1 MKLNSLFS
9 KFRSY
14 ISCKLEIDKNTE
26 LLSKKY
32 SDWIKPN
39 IAMYICEYIEEQV
52 MMIAIDVLVA
62 MVNHDD
68 INNGNMKFIDSVD
81 QKLATDEGFSEI
93 RKSYPEMESL
103 VKSIAEKSQNYIDMI
118 FSDLSNDVDKL
129 EEVFGGLGNLRRIQL
144 SMGDT
149 HKGKSVSILEFEKR
163 VLVYKPREMSVDK
176 EIYDILTS
184 IIQSNKLNS
193 SRTRYIIAPKILIQD
208 SHSWQE
214 FIPSYQN
221 SNNDEMQAFLYNAG
235 VFLAIFYLLGVGD
248 LHFENVICSVG
259 TPVFTDLEAFVSP
272 PREDYEG
279 LDQNKVVGR
288 SVLGSALLPLYNPTL
303 GLNLSGL
310 FTETQSSDNMKY
322 KALQIIDGQL
332 GYVEM
337 QGGISLDKN
346 QEQLKQRFLH
356 KPGMYKYLIQGLV
369 DTLNLMKDDRK
380 LVWSYITNSKLPDL
394 NARVLLRHTTIYSK
408 FIEAS
413 RAPEYL
419 MNNSKRKKLFN
430 LMKANFEL
438 GKFGYLRV
446 NSEIKSMLEGD
457 IPVFYT
463 PISGQGLLTEDGECI
478 EDYFS
483 CSLLDLIQRRLQ
495 ELDSS
500 VIEYQLELV
509 KLSLVSGIKIGKL
522 SVQKNG
528 SLLNEH
534 MTNPLDYAKDIFDSV
549 WKRRFK
555 VSDDEFD
562 FYTLVNANE
571 QWLKIDFAKYGIYH
585 TGGLL
590 LTMYAYGI
598 CNSEKYKRM
607 AEDLYSQFMRKYR
620 YAVTVKN
627 ASAQIDVSVF
637 SGLGGLAYIS
647 LVLHGLSQK
656 PEYIKNAKEIIY
668 EIKKILDEKRR
679 KQKINLDFVEGLSG
693 IAVLVCRYISIEPDC
708 VLINWLNEMY
718 EDLDDTLLG
727 DGFAHGRLGVAYAKL
742 VIAATLGRKKC
753 ILEICSGIKKNELK
767 DKGWCRGKVGYAQFW
782 LEVGINLHSEGELD
796 SEITE
801 IVTMSLDECLSIDDW
816 AGVSLCHGYFGLIDI
831 LIKADKEATWLDSDI
846 RTKIKNRIH
855 GLPRFDVR
863 NIKWQEEVDLVCDS
877 YMLGATGALY
887 EYMRLD
893 KKLPSVLCLEI

>member
-1 MKLNSLFS
+1 
-9 KFRSY
+9 
-14 ISCKLEIDKNTE
+14 
-26 LLSKKY
+26 
-32 SDWIKPN
+32 
-39 IAMYICEYIEEQV
+39 
-52 MMIAIDVLVA
+52 
-62 MVNHDD
+62 
-68 INNGNMKFIDSVD
+68 
-81 QKLATDEGFSEI
+81 
-93 RKSYPEMESL
+93 
-103 VKSIAEKSQNYIDMI
+103 
-118 FSDLSNDVDKL
+118 
-129 EEVFGGLGNLRRIQL
+129 
-144 SMGDT
+144 
-149 HKGKSVSILEFEKR
+149 
-163 VLVYKPREMSVDK
+163 
-176 EIYDILTS
+176 
-184 IIQSNKLNS
+184 
-193 SRTRYIIAPKILIQD
+193 
-208 SHSWQE
+208 
-214 FIPSYQN
+214 
-221 SNNDEMQAFLYNAG
+221 
-235 VFLAIFYLLGVGD
+235 
-248 LHFENVICSVG
+248 
-259 TPVFTDLEAFVSP
+259 
-272 PREDYEG
+272 
-279 LDQNKVVGR
+279 
-288 SVLGSALLPLYNPTL
+288 
-303 GLNLSGL
+303 
-310 FTETQSSDNMKY
+310 
-322 KALQIIDGQL
+322 
-332 GYVEM
+332 
-337 QGGISLDKN
+337 
-346 QEQLKQRFLH
+346 
-356 KPGMYKYLIQGLV
+356 
-369 DTLNLMKDDRK
+369 
-380 LVWSYITNSKLPDL
+380 
-394 NARVLLRHTTIYSK
+394 
-408 FIEAS
+408 
-413 RAPEYL
+413 
-419 MNNSKRKKLFN
+419 
-430 LMKANFEL
+430 
-438 GKFGYLRV
+438 
-446 NSEIKSMLEGD
+446 
-457 IPVFYT
+457 
-463 PISGQGLLTEDGECI
+463 
-478 EDYFS
+478 
-483 CSLLDLIQRRLQ
+483 
-495 ELDSS
+495 
-500 VIEYQLELV
+500 
-509 KLSLVSGIKIGKL
+509 
-522 SVQKNG
+522 
-528 SLLNEH
+528 

-627 ASAQIDVSVF
+627 ASAEIDVSVF

-693 IAVLVCRYISIEPDC
+693 IAVLVCRYISVEPDC
-708 VLINWLNEMY
+708 VLINWINEMY

-796 SEITE
+796 SEMTE

-846 RTKIKNRIH
+846 RTKIKNRID

>member
-14 ISCKLEIDKNTE
+14 ISCKLEIDKNTK

-32 SDWIKPN
+32 SDWIQPN
-39 IAMYICEYIEEQV
+39 IAMYIREYIEEQV

-430 LMKANFEL
+430 LLKANFEL

-483 CSLLDLIQRRLQ
+483 CSLLNLIQRRLQ

-522 SVQKNG
+522 SVQKMVVY
-528 SLLNEH
+528 L
-534 MTNPLDYAKDIFDSV
+534 M
-549 WKRRFK
+549 
-555 VSDDEFD
+555 
-562 FYTLVNANE
+562 
-571 QWLKIDFAKYGIYH
+571 
-585 TGGLL
+585 
-590 LTMYAYGI
+590 
-598 CNSEKYKRM
+598 
-607 AEDLYSQFMRKYR
+607 
-620 YAVTVKN
+620 
-627 ASAQIDVSVF
+627 
-637 SGLGGLAYIS
+637 
-647 LVLHGLSQK
+647 
-656 PEYIKNAKEIIY
+656 
-668 EIKKILDEKRR
+668 
-679 KQKINLDFVEGLSG
+679 
-693 IAVLVCRYISIEPDC
+693 SI
-708 VLINWLNEMY
+708 
-718 EDLDDTLLG
+718 
-727 DGFAHGRLGVAYAKL
+727 
-742 VIAATLGRKKC
+742 
-753 ILEICSGIKKNELK
+753 
-767 DKGWCRGKVGYAQFW
+767 
-782 LEVGINLHSEGELD
+782 
-796 SEITE
+796 
-801 IVTMSLDECLSIDDW
+801 
-816 AGVSLCHGYFGLIDI
+816 
-831 LIKADKEATWLDSDI
+831 
-846 RTKIKNRIH
+846 
-855 GLPRFDVR
+855 
-863 NIKWQEEVDLVCDS
+863 
-877 YMLGATGALY
+877 
-887 EYMRLD
+887 
-893 KKLPSVLCLEI
+893 

>member
-14 ISCKLEIDKNTE
+14 ISCKLEIDKNTK

-32 SDWIKPN
+32 SEWIQPN
-39 IAMYICEYIEEQV
+39 IAMYIREYIEEQV

-214 FIPSYQN
+214 FSPSYQN
-221 SNNDEMQAFLYNAG
+221 SNNDELQAFLYNAG

-430 LMKANFEL
+430 LLKANFEL

-483 CSLLDLIQRRLQ
+483 CSLLNLIQRRLQ

-627 ASAQIDVSVF
+627 ASAEIDVSVF

-693 IAVLVCRYISIEPDC
+693 IAVLVCRYISVEPDC
-708 VLINWLNEMY
+708 VLINWINEMY

-796 SEITE
+796 SEMTE

-846 RTKIKNRIH
+846 RTKIKNRID